1 MIGKFF
7 NQGALWTTTMA
18 VLALLFVVGMLILY
32 CFFLRFVSNSS
43 KKKQFKLYA
52 GWEKMVFQYLEGE
65 KTTQEIMAL
74 VPRARYAY
82 FQHFLK
88 SYLLAL
94 KGDDFEKLSA
104 LVTNTDLF
112 SCLIDQLVHG
122 DEQVRSE
129 SAFFIGLVRAR
140 QAKEHLIRGLEDKD
154 EGVYFNCALSLA
166 KIGAIDTLGIIL
178 GQFRIRKK
186 PSRDLL
192 LSILFEF
199 GTDACQPLLW
209 YLKGEPDAFSISLI
223 VDALGHYRYYPA
235 GEEILCILDA
245 TPGYDVRINCIR
257 AVGKIEYLGAMPS
270 LRECMNDAD
279 WRVRSLAIWALGRI
293 GDDSVE
299 EELVVYLGD
308 ENWWVRYR
316 AAEALFS
323 LSRKGREAL
332 SVIAQHSKN
341 KKAASVTRILL
352 TDMKV
357 GG

>member
-1 MIGKFF
+1 MIGDFII
-7 NQGALWTTTMA
+7 QGPLWAATMA
-18 VLALLFVVGMLILY
+18 VLALFFIVGMLILY

-52 GWEKMVFQYLEGE
+52 GWEKMLFQYIEGE
-65 KTTQEIMAL
+65 KTTQELMAL
-74 VPRARYAY
+74 VPGPRYAY

-94 KGDDFEKLSA
+94 KGPDFEKLSA

-112 SCLIDQLVHG
+112 PCLIDQLVHG

-129 SAFFIGLVRAR
+129 SAFFIGLVKAH
-140 QAKEHLIRGLEDKD
+140 QAKKYLIQGLGDKD

-178 GQFRIRKK
+178 EQFRIRKK
-186 PSRDLL
+186 PSRDIL

-199 GTDACQPLLW
+199 GTEACQPLLW
-209 YLKGEPDAFSISLI
+209 YLKEETDAFSISLI
-223 VDALGHYRYYPA
+223 VDALGHCRYYPA
-235 GEEILCILDA
+235 GEEILCIMDS

-257 AVGKIEYLGAMPS
+257 ALGKIEYLGAIPF
-270 LRECMNDAD
+270 LRECMHDAD

-299 EELVVYLGD
+299 EELVAYLGD
-308 ENWWVRYR
+308 DNWWARYR

-323 LSRKGREAL
+323 LSKKGEETL
-332 SVIAQHSKN
+332 SIIAQHSKN
-341 KKAASVTRILL
+341 EKASSVARILL
-352 TDMKV
+352 TDMEV